1 MTKAAWSVVALA
13 FAGTAALPAQ
23 TPGPPLPKGA
33 NTVLGRVLDMG
44 HGGPV
49 GGAIVTLTGHFD
61 ASGKPL
67 AVIPA
72 DLPAGSPPG
81 LNVYTTAE
89 GYFVFRNLPAGRYS
103 VATRAFGYMNI
114 DYPPRI
120 VEIADRDT
128 PLPVELHL
136 WKYAAISGRVIDER
150 GEPVVGMPVSA
161 MRRVVTAGRLVLQ
174 PEGASVPTDDR
185 GAYRIAHL
193 PPGSY
198 VVGVRATTMSVPAGL
213 AAQIDAAAL
222 NQTAS
227 FELRRTLI
235 NGGTILASGEGTR
248 LGDAVLQRA
257 GPQLPLTADGAPL
270 GYATTLH
277 PGTTSPDQATLLTL
291 GSGESR
297 TDVDIPLL
305 FSRVVTVTGVVNGP
319 EGPLKNLTVRLIPP
333 GGDMFDFDGAGV
345 ASAVT
350 DSAGAF
356 TFAGVTP
363 GDYMLRTASVYGDF
377 SSGEGV
383 SLWAAQPVNVGDK
396 PIAGL
401 ELAMRPGVR
410 ISGEVKF
417 IGATPPV
424 VSQSTRLPIIL
435 EPTGTGIWR
444 TLPAMVKPDLTFSS
458 AGDPPGRYLL
468 NLFWNVYEPLGWSF
482 QSATLGGKPLVD
494 DLIELESADVSGLV
508 ITLAPTPARVSG
520 SIIESTGATGAGTD
534 VIAFPA
540 DSGAWREGTFNGRRV
555 QRVRA
560 TTARG
565 FDIPRLAPGDY
576 YIAAVSSRFT
586 AQWQDPSF
594 LERLIPG
601 ATRFSLAGSE
611 KKHLSLAV
619 IIPRER

>member
-1 MTKAAWSVVALA
+1 MAKAAWSVVVLALA
-13 FAGTAALPAQ
+13 VAGAVRAQ
-23 TPGPPLPKGA
+23 TPPPALPKGTNA
-33 NTVLGRVLDMG
+33 VLGRVLDIG
-44 HGGPV
+44 NNGPV

-67 AVIPA
+67 AVIPP
-72 DLPAGSPPG
+72 DPRGSLPTHH
-81 LNVYTTAE
+81 VYTTGE

-103 VATRAFGYMNI
+103 VATRAFGYLNI
-114 DYPPRI
+114 DYPPLI
-120 VEIADRDT
+120 VEIADSDT
-128 PLPVELHL
+128 PLPVDLHL
-136 WKYAAISGRVIDER
+136 WKYAAISGRVFDER

-161 MRRVVTAGRLVLQ
+161 MRRVLTAGRLTLQ
-174 PEGASVPTDDR
+174 TEGAAVPTDDR

-198 VVGVRATTMSVPAGL
+198 VVGVRSTSMSVPASL
-213 AAQIDAAAL
+213 AAAVDAAAL
-222 NQTAS
+222 NQAAS
-227 FELRRTLI
+227 FELSRALI
-235 NGGTILASGEGTR
+235 NGGTILRTGEGTR

-257 GPQLPLTADGAPL
+257 GPQLPLSADGAPL

-277 PGTTSPDQATLLTL
+277 PGTTSPDQAALITL
-291 GSGESR
+291 GSGEWR
-297 TDVDIPLL
+297 PNIDIPLV
-305 FSRVVTVTGVVNGP
+305 FSRVVTVSGVVNGP
-319 EGPLKNLTVRLIPP
+319 DGPLKNLTVRLVPP

-350 DSAGAF
+350 DNAGAF

-363 GDYMLRTASVYGDF
+363 GDYVLRTASVSGDF

-383 SLWAAQPVNVGDK
+383 SLWAAQPVGVGDK

-401 ELAMRPGVR
+401 EVAMRPGVK
-410 ISGEVKF
+410 ISGELRF
-417 IGATPPV
+417 TGAPPPV
-424 VSQSTRLPIIL
+424 ISPTMRLPIML
-435 EPTGTGIWR
+435 EPTGSGIWR
-444 TLPAMVKPDLTFSS
+444 TLPAMVKPDLTFAS

-468 NLFWNVYEPLGWSF
+468 NLFWNVFEPLGWSF

-494 DLIELESADVSGLV
+494 DLIELGAADVSGLV
-508 ITLAPTPARVSG
+508 ITMAPTPAKVSG
-520 SIIESTGATGAGTD
+520 SIAGGTGAADAGTD

-540 DSGAWREGTFNGRRV
+540 DSGAWREGIFSGRRV

-576 YIAAVSSRFT
+576 YIAAVSSKWT
-586 AQWQDPSF
+586 PQWQDPSF

-611 KKHLSLAV
+611 TKHLSLTV